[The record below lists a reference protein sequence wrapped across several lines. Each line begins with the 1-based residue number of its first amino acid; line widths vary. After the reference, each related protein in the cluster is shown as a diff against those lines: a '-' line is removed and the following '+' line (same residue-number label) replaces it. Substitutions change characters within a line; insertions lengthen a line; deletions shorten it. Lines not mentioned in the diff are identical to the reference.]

1 MERLI
6 NSHNLLYIVM
16 GAEIFDSD
24 QKVSRMFI
32 GKTNDL
38 TEDEELAL
46 HIIHRFNICRDTL
59 ETMPA
64 FEEHIHPLFSKEK
77 QK

>member
-1 MERLI
+1 
-6 NSHNLLYIVM
+6 M

-24 QKVSRMFI
+24 RKVSRMFI